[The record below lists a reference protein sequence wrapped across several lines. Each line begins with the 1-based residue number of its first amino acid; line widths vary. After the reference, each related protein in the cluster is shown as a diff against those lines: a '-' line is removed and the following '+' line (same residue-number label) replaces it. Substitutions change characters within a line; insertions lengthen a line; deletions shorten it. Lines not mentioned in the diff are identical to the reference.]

1 MLARGKLKV
10 VVILLMP
17 KQPALLYQDWKMR
30 TAMMSSWSCVIWKES
45 PAHADC
51 FMSLRKCKVSDE
63 KEQNVMW
70 GKCKWSAKHES
81 SLPLTPWYDPSLHKI
96 MWYYLPECDCY
107 EFNVLA
113 LATLLRI
120 IGKKKKQTSLIS
132 QQLHNILKSNNMN
145 HNEPWNVEKSAY
157 LTLYTLTGSLCIFSI
172 LFSIHYLS
180 SNKENL

>member
-1 MLARGKLKV
+1 MWFHAHTMLARGKLKV

-81 SLPLTPWYDPSLHKI
+81 SLPLTPWYDPSLHKCGI
-96 MWYYLPECDCY
+96 TCLSVIVMSSMFWHWQLYSG
-107 EFNVLA
+107 
-113 LATLLRI
+113 LLV
-120 IGKKKKQTSLIS
+120 KKKKQTSLIS
-132 QQLHNILKSNNMN
+132 QQLHNILNPTTWITINPNWIIMQILHS
-145 HNEPWNVEKSAY
+145 VF
-157 LTLYTLTGSLCIFSI
+157 YTLPKF
-172 LFSIHYLS
+172 
-180 SNKENL
+180 

>member
-81 SLPLTPWYDPSLHKI
+81 SLPLTPWYDPSLHKCGI
-96 MWYYLPECDCY
+96 TCLSVIVMSSMFWHWRLYLG
-107 EFNVLA
+107 
-113 LATLLRI
+113 LLV
-120 IGKKKKQTSLIS
+120 KKKQQTSLIS

-172 LFSIHYLS
+172 LFFIHYLS